1 MTTTDKPK
9 ATFWIIAII
18 AFIWNI
24 MGVMAY
30 LGQAYMNDE
39 AKALIPEAE
48 REMYEN
54 RPAWATAAFAFAV
67 FGGFLGALAL
77 LLRKKVAKLL
87 FLVSLIGIFIQMI
100 YNFVLSNSLEVYG
113 PGGIIMPAMIV
124 LIGVFLYMYS
134 KKAITKHW
142 LK

>member
-9 ATFWIIAII
+9 VTFWIIAII
-18 AFIWNI
+18 AFIWNS

-30 LGQAYMNDE
+30 LGQAFMTE
-39 AKALIPEAE
+39 EVKAALPAVE
-48 REMYEN
+48 REMHEN
-54 RPAWATAAFAFAV
+54 RPAWATAAFAIAV
-67 FGGFLGALAL
+67 FGGFLGSLAL

-100 YNFVLSNSLEVYG
+100 YNFVISNSLEVYG
-113 PGGIIMPAMIV
+113 PGGLVMPAMIIV
-124 LIGVFLYMYS
+124 IGIFLYLYS
-134 KKAITKHW
+134 KKAITNHW